1 MTSAGAETAIED
13 VVVTDDT
20 SVELVDAAGAPL
32 ASAPV
37 EPSPGWFAVLPAL
50 VAIVVALALRQVI
63 AALFLGIWLGAALV
77 YGSIAGIWFGL
88 LDVITDYALNAVAD
102 SGHGAIILFTLM
114 VGGTGR
120 DHLEE
125 RRHRRHRE
133 RGHRLGLFG

>member
-1 MTSAGAETAIED
+1 MCRVWSCAACRSRSREGSDRRNRRGAPLTLRAGENTYEVTSAGAETAIED

-77 YGSIAGIWFGL
+77 YGSIA
-88 LDVITDYALNAVAD
+88 A
-102 SGHGAIILFTLM
+102 SGSACSTSSP
-114 VGGTGR
+114 TTR
-120 DHLEE
+120 
-125 RRHRRHRE
+125 
-133 RGHRLGLFG
+133 